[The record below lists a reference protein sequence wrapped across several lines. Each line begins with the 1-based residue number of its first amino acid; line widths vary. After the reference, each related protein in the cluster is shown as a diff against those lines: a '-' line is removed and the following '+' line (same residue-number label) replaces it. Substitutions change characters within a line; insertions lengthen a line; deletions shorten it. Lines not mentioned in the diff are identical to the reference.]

1 MDLLRSAERRLAAL
15 EQWLLVGLLVV
26 MVVLSF
32 LQVALRGVSSGGFLW
47 ADTFLRHLVLWA
59 AFLGACLAAADGRQF
74 AMDAAERLMS
84 GRLRAAVHLT
94 LHSLTAAVCALM
106 AAASWTFLLQEKE
119 GASTLFS
126 VGSWHVPGWW
136 FELILPAGFALLAA
150 HYALRAAIS
159 SDGLSGGTRA

>member
-15 EQWLLVGLLVV
+15 EQWLLVVLLVV
-26 MVVLSF
+26 MVALSF
-32 LQVALRGVSSGGFLW
+32 LQVVLRGVSSGGFLW

-74 AMDAAERLMS
+74 AMDAAARFMS
-84 GRLRAAVHLT
+84 PRVHGGVHLL

-106 AAASWTFLLQEKE
+106 AAASWTFLRQEME
-119 GASTLFS
+119 SASTLFS

-136 FELILPAGFALLAA
+136 FELILPLGFALLTA
-150 HYALRAAIS
+150 HYVLRAALAAE
-159 SDGLSGGTRA
+159 GLAGGKEA